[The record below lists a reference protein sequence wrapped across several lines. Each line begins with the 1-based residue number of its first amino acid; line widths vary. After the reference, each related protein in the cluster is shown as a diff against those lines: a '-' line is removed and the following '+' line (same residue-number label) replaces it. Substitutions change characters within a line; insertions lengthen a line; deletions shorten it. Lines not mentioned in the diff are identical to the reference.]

1 MNERLGNGA
10 PNALMRIECT
20 LRILLHEPQGARKQT
35 AISTRFTHERRAI
48 EFYTA
53 GRRRLEREQK
63 PRQRALAAST
73 LADDSQ
79 NLACTQSETHTIEH
93 SHCAVAFHKR
103 VGFQPG

>member
-1 MNERLGNGA
+1 MNERLGNSA

-20 LRILLHEPQGARKQT
+20 LRILLHEPQSARKQT

-63 PRQRALAAST
+63 PRSVLLPLPLSPTTAKISPARRVRLTRSST
-73 LADDSQ
+73 VTA
-79 NLACTQSETHTIEH
+79 
-93 SHCAVAFHKR
+93 
-103 VGFQPG
+103 P